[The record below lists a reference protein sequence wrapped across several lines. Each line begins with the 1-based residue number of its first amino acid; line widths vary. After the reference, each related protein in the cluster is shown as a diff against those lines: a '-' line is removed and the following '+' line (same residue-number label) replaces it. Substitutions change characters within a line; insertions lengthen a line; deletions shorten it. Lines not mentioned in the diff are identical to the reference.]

1 MKFQHAAA
9 KQPPHLE
16 NRFKKTEPVNS
27 GIRLKIR
34 HRITKSILHFLAHE
48 EWNPL
53 DSCRLGAFLC

>member
-9 KQPPHLE
+9 KQPPHLK

-34 HRITKSILHFLAHE
+34 HRITTSILHVRSHE
-48 EWNPL
+48 EGYPL